1 MSGRVPVT
9 VRTAQWCATHPW
21 RAIAG
26 WVLLLALCV
35 GAGAAAGTNKGSFAD
50 FWVGEAG
57 RAEAMASGS
66 GLTPPPVEQILI
78 EHAAGTAGGAVAG
91 SGAAVGASPGSG
103 VLAAAAE
110 DVARRMA
117 ALPAVEDVAEPVPS
131 RDGAALR
138 VAVTLRGDKETAK
151 EDVDALL
158 AQTAAVKKAHPA
170 LRIEQT
176 GSASISVAVND
187 KQGQELQRTEMISLP
202 VTFLIL
208 LVVFGAVLAAGIP
221 VLLALFAFAGAVGLY
236 GLASWV
242 FPDAGGAALSVI
254 FMMGMAVGVDYSLFF
269 LKRAREERERS
280 GGSISPARAVE
291 LAAATS
297 GRAVV
302 DSGLAVALSLAGL
315 YVVGDVIFSS
325 IATGAILVTLVAVG
339 GSLTVLPALLA
350 ALGHRMDGG
359 RLARRSRRRGGR
371 GEGRLWAAVL
381 RPVVRRPLVSLVA
394 GLVVT
399 VALAAPALGM
409 RLGTEGKETFPDS
422 VPAVAAYDRL
432 VTAFPSEGPAHLVLV
447 RGDDPAAPLRR
458 LAEATRGDRLFA
470 QDRMPVVRTAEDG
483 RTALLALPVPYA
495 QNSPEATRSLEKVRG
510 ELLPA
515 AVAGTGTEGATG
527 TGAGT
532 GTGAP
537 GAQWAVS
544 GEIAAGADYAAHQER
559 RLPWVVAL
567 VALATFAV
575 MFAAFRSVVMAA
587 VGMLLNLAAVL
598 VAWGVLTL
606 VFQGRWAEGPL
617 GFESLGFVGSRT
629 PLMVFAILVGLSTDY
644 QIFVVS
650 RIREAVRRG
659 VPTRTAVVDGI
670 AGSASVVTS
679 AAVIMV
685 SVFVSFLFIDRIE
698 MKQIAVGLTVAVL
711 FDAIVLRAVILPSA
725 MALLGDRAWWPERPP
740 TDRSPKHPAHP
751 APPVPSRA
759 ARPVGA

>member
-1 MSGRVPVT
+1 MRSTGQQSPVSRVPVT

-21 RAIAG
+21 KAIAG

-57 RAEAMASGS
+57 RAEAMASDS
-66 GLTPPPVEQILI
+66 GLTPPPVEQVLI
-78 EHAAGTAGGAVAG
+78 ERAGPGGG
-91 SGAAVGASPGSG
+91 GGGGGGGAAVGSEAEGEG
-103 VLAAAAE
+103 EAEAAAAE
-110 DVARRMA
+110 IRARMA
-117 ALPAVEDVAEPVPS
+117 ALPAVESVAEPVVA
-131 RDGAALR
+131 RDGDAVR

-151 EDVDALL
+151 QDVEALL
-158 AQTAAVKKAHPA
+158 AQTAAVQQAHPG
-170 LRIEQT
+170 LLIEQT

-187 KQGQELQRTEMISLP
+187 KQGEELGRTEMISLP

-221 VLLALFAFAGAVGLY
+221 VLLALFAFVGAVGLY

-254 FMMGMAVGVDYSLFF
+254 FMMGMAVGVDYSLFY

-280 GGSISPARAVE
+280 GSTISHVRAVE

-302 DSGLAVALSLAGL
+302 DSGLAVALALAGL
-315 YVVGDVIFSS
+315 YLVGDVVFSS

-350 ALGHRMDGG
+350 LLGHRMDGG
-359 RLARRSRRRGGR
+359 RFARRRGR
-371 GEGRLWAAVL
+371 RAEGRMWAAVL
-381 RPVVRRPLVSLVA
+381 RPVVRRPLLALVA

-399 VALAAPALGM
+399 VALAAPALSM

-432 VTAFPSEGPAHLVLV
+432 VAAFPSEGPAHLVLV
-447 RGDDPAAPLRR
+447 RGEDPAAPLRR
-458 LAEATRGDRLFA
+458 LAEATRGDALFA
-470 QDRMPVVRTAEDG
+470 QDRAPVVRIAEDG

-495 QNSPEATRSLEKVRG
+495 ANSAEASRSLERVR
-510 ELLPA
+510 ERLLPA
-515 AVAGTGTEGATG
+515 AVAGASA
-527 TGAGT
+527 AGT
-532 GTGAP
+532 SGASGAP
-537 GAQWAVS
+537 ATEWAVS

-559 RLPWVVAL
+559 RLPWVILFVS
-567 VALATFAV
+567 LATLAV
-575 MFAAFRSVVMAA
+575 MYAAFRSLVAA
-587 VGMLLNLAAVL
+587 ALGMLLNLAAVL
-598 VAWGVLTL
+598 VSWGVLTL
-606 VFQGRWAEGPL
+606 VFQGTWAEGLL

-659 VPTRTAVVDGI
+659 VPTREAVVDGI

-725 MALLGDRAWWPERPP
+725 MSLLGDRTWW
-740 TDRSPKHPAHP
+740 PAHP
-751 APPVPSRA
+751 SAPRPRA
-759 ARPVGA
+759 QEFTRSAV

>member
-1 MSGRVPVT
+1 MRSTGQQVRNSGVPVT
-9 VRTAQWCATHPW
+9 VRTAQWCATHPLK
-21 RAIAG
+21 AIAG
-26 WVLLLALCV
+26 WVFLLAVCI
-35 GAGAAAGTNKGSFAD
+35 GAGAAVGTNKGSFAD

-66 GLTPPPVEQILI
+66 GLTPPPVEQVLI
-78 EHAAGTAGGAVAG
+78 ERRAGGGTAGGGTAG
-91 SGAAVGASPGSG
+91 EGTAGPGEP
-103 VLAAAAE
+103 AAAAGE
-110 DVARRMA
+110 IRGRMA
-117 ALPAVEDVAEPVPS
+117 ALPAVESVAEPVVA
-131 RDGAALR
+131 RGGDAVR

-151 EDVDALL
+151 QDVDALL
-158 AQTAAVKKAHPA
+158 AQTAAVQEAHPG
-170 LRIEQT
+170 LLIEQT

-187 KQGQELQRTEMISLP
+187 KQGQDLGRTEMISLP

-208 LVVFGAVLAAGIP
+208 LVVFGAVLAAGVP
-221 VLLALFAFAGAVGLY
+221 VLLALFSFAGAVGLY

-254 FMMGMAVGVDYSLFF
+254 FMMGMAVGVDYSLFY

-280 GGSISPARAVE
+280 GATISHARAVE

-302 DSGLAVALSLAGL
+302 DSGLAVALALAGL
-315 YVVGDVIFSS
+315 YLVGDVVFSS

-350 ALGHRMDGG
+350 LLVHRMDGG
-359 RLARRSRRRGGR
+359 RRARRKGRRA
-371 GEGRLWAAVL
+371 EGRMWAAVL
-381 RPVVRRPLVSLVA
+381 RPVVRRPLVALAA
-394 GLVVT
+394 GLVAT
-399 VALAAPALGM
+399 VALAAPALSM
-409 RLGTEGKETFPDS
+409 KLGTEGKETFPDS
-422 VPAVAAYDRL
+422 IPAVAAYDRL
-432 VTAFPSEGPAHLVLV
+432 VAAFPSEGPAHLVLV
-447 RGDDPAAPLRR
+447 RGEDPAAPLRK
-458 LAEATRGDRLFA
+458 LAAATRGDALFA
-470 QDRMPVVRTAEDG
+470 QDRAPRLRIAEDG

-495 QNSPEATRSLEKVRG
+495 ANSPEASRSLERVR
-510 ELLPA
+510 ERLLPA
-515 AVAGTGTEGATG
+515 AVA
-527 TGAGT
+527 
-532 GTGAP
+532 GAP

-559 RLPWVVAL
+559 RLPWVVL
-567 VALATFAV
+567 FVSLATLAV
-575 MFAAFRSVVMAA
+575 MYAAFRSVVAA
-587 VGMLLNLAAVL
+587 ALGTLLNLAAVL
-598 VAWGVLTL
+598 VSWGVLTL
-606 VFQGRWAEGPL
+606 VFQGTWAEGLL

-659 VPTRTAVVDGI
+659 VPTREAVVDGI

-725 MALLGDRAWWPERPP
+725 MALLGDRAWWPVRP
-740 TDRSPKHPAHP
+740 
-751 APPVPSRA
+751 
-759 ARPVGA
+759 ARPTASVSVTLSGRGTGEMAQV

>member
-1 MSGRVPVT
+1 MRRTDVPVT
-9 VRTAQWCATHPW
+9 VRTARWCAVHPW
-21 RAIAG
+21 KAIAG

-35 GAGAAAGTNKGSFAD
+35 GAGAAVGTNKGTFAD
-50 FWVGEAG
+50 FWIGEAG

-66 GLTPPPVEQILI
+66 GLTPPPVEQVLI
-78 EHAAGTAGGAVAG
+78 ERKPAGEARSTAGNSTVGKATADAG
-91 SGAAVGASPGSG
+91 QP
-103 VLAAAAE
+103 AAAAE
-110 DVARRMA
+110 EIRRRMA
-117 ALPAVEDVAEPVPS
+117 ALPAVESVAAPVVS
-131 RDGAALR
+131 AAHPETVR
-138 VAVTLRGDKETAK
+138 VAVTLRGDRETAK
-151 EDVDALL
+151 KDVGTLL
-158 AQTAAVKKAHPA
+158 AETAAVRRAHPD
-170 LRIEQT
+170 LTIEQT

-187 KQGQELQRTEMISLP
+187 KQGQELRRTEMISLP

-221 VLLALFAFAGAVGLY
+221 VLLALFAFVGAVGLY

-254 FMMGMAVGVDYSLFF
+254 FMMGMAVGVDYSLFY

-280 GGSISPARAVE
+280 GGTIPPARAVE

-315 YVVGDVIFSS
+315 YLVGDVVFSS

-350 ALGHRMDGG
+350 KAGHRMDGG
-359 RLARRSRRRGGR
+359 RLARRRAARRRAARRGNGSGR
-371 GEGRLWAAVL
+371 GEGRVWAVL
-381 RPVVRRPLVSLVA
+381 LGPVVRRPLVALLAGVA
-394 GLVVT
+394 AT

-432 VTAFPSEGPAHLVLV
+432 VAAFPSEGPAHLVLV
-447 RGDDPAAPLRR
+447 RAEDPAAPLRKI
-458 LAEATRGDRLFA
+458 AAATRGDALFA
-470 QDRMPVVRTAEDG
+470 QDTEPVVRVAEDG

-495 QNSPEATRSLEKVRG
+495 ANSPEATRSLERVR
-510 ELLPA
+510 EVLLPA
-515 AVAGTGTEGATG
+515 AVEGTRGLER
-527 TGAGT
+527 
-532 GTGAP
+532 
-537 GAQWAVS
+537 AVS

-559 RLPWVVAL
+559 RLPWVVL
-567 VALATFAV
+567 FVSLASLAIMYV
-575 MFAAFRSVVMAA
+575 AFRSVVLA
-587 VGMLLNLAAVL
+587 VLGTVLNLAAVM

-606 VFQGRWAEGPL
+606 VFQGTWAEGLL
-617 GFESLGFVGSRT
+617 GFESLGFVGSRM

-659 VPTRTAVVDGI
+659 VPTREAVVDGI

-698 MKQIAVGLTVAVL
+698 MKQLAVGLTGAVL

-725 MALLGDRAWWPERPP
+725 LALLGDRAWWPHRPAATGP
-740 TDRSPKHPAHP
+740 PPLDVREQSPAGRTIL
-751 APPVPSRA
+751 V
-759 ARPVGA
+759 

>member
-1 MSGRVPVT
+1 MRTTGQHSQGRAPVT

-21 RAIAG
+21 KAISG
-26 WVLLLALCV
+26 WVLLLALCI
-35 GAGAAAGTNKGSFAD
+35 GAGAAAGMNKGSFED
-50 FWVGEAG
+50 FWIGEAG

-66 GLTPPPVEQILI
+66 GLTPPPVEQVLI
-78 EHAAGTAGGAVAG
+78 ERRDRAAGEGR
-91 SGAAVGASPGSG
+91 
-103 VLAAAAE
+103 AAAAGGE
-110 DVARRMA
+110 PVAAAGEIRRRMDG
-117 ALPAVEDVAEPVPS
+117 LPAVESVGEPVAS
-131 RDGAALR
+131 REGDALR
-138 VAVTLRGDKETAK
+138 IAVTLRGDRETAK
-151 EDVDALL
+151 KDVGALL
-158 AQTAAVKKAHPA
+158 AQTAAVQQAHPG

-208 LVVFGAVLAAGIP
+208 FVVFGAVFAAGVP
-221 VLLALFAFAGAVGLY
+221 VLLALFSFVGAVGLY

-254 FMMGMAVGVDYSLFF
+254 FMMGMAVGVDYSLFY

-280 GGSISPARAVE
+280 GGTISHARAVE

-315 YVVGDVIFSS
+315 YLVGDVIFSS

-350 ALGHRMDGG
+350 KLGHRMDGG
-359 RLARRSRRRGGR
+359 RRARRRRAG
-371 GEGRLWAAVL
+371 GEGRMWARLL
-381 RPVVRRPLVSLVA
+381 RPVVHRPLVALIA
-394 GLVVT
+394 GLVAT

-409 RLGTEGKETFPDS
+409 KLGTEGKETFPDS
-422 VPAVAAYDRL
+422 ISAVAAYDRL
-432 VTAFPSEGPAHLVLV
+432 VAAFPSEGPAHLVLV
-447 RGDDPAAPLRR
+447 RGDDPAAPLRG
-458 LAEATRGDRLFA
+458 LTEATRGDTLFA
-470 QDRMPVVRTAEDG
+470 QDRAPVVRTAEDG

-495 QNSPEATRSLEKVRG
+495 ANSPEASRSLEKVRG
-510 ELLPA
+510 QLLPA
-515 AVAGTGTEGATG
+515 AVEGV
-527 TGAGT
+527 
-532 GTGAP
+532 P
-537 GAQWAVS
+537 GLQWAVS
-544 GEIAAGADYAAHQER
+544 GEIAAGADYAAHQR
-559 RLPWVVAL
+559 QRLPWVVAF
-567 VALATFAV
+567 VALATLAI
-575 MFAAFRSVVMAA
+575 MYAAFRSVVLAA
-587 VGMLLNLAAVL
+587 LGTLLNLAAVV

-606 VFQGRWAEGPL
+606 VFQGTWAEGPL

-629 PLMVFAILVGLSTDY
+629 PLLVLAILVGLSTDY

-650 RIREAVRRG
+650 RIREAVGRG
-659 VPTRTAVVDGI
+659 VPTRQAVVDGI

-725 MALLGDRAWWPERPP
+725 MALLGERAWWPRRPAESSVPEGRSAAAAGERVL
-740 TDRSPKHPAHP
+740 A
-751 APPVPSRA
+751 
-759 ARPVGA
+759 

>member
-1 MSGRVPVT
+1 MRRTGAPVT

-21 RAIAG
+21 KAIAG

-35 GAGAAAGTNKGSFAD
+35 GAGAAAGANKGSFAD
-50 FWVGEAG
+50 FWIGEAG

-66 GLTPPPVEQILI
+66 GLTPPPVEQVLI
-78 EHAAGTAGGAVAG
+78 ERKAKAGAGE
-91 SGAAVGASPGSG
+91 P
-103 VLAAAAE
+103 AAAARE
-110 DVARRMA
+110 ISRRMA
-117 ALPAVEDVAEPVPS
+117 ALPAVESVGAPVAS
-131 RDGAALR
+131 SGAGAGAGAGAESGAEAGVEAGAGGRGGDAVR
-138 VAVTLRGDKETAK
+138 VAVTLRGDRETAK
-151 EDVDALL
+151 KDVETLL
-158 AQTAAVKKAHPA
+158 AQTAAVQRAHPD
-170 LRIEQT
+170 LTIEQT

-187 KQGQELQRTEMISLP
+187 KQGQDLQRTEMISLP

-221 VLLALFAFAGAVGLY
+221 VVLALFAFVGAVGLY

-254 FMMGMAVGVDYSLFF
+254 FMMGMAVGVDYSLFY

-280 GGSISPARAVE
+280 GGTIPHARAVE

-315 YVVGDVIFSS
+315 YLVGDVIFSS

-350 ALGHRMDGG
+350 KLGHRMDGG
-359 RLARRSRRRGGR
+359 RRARRRRARRTSGIGEGG
-371 GEGRLWAAVL
+371 GEGRVWAALL
-381 RPVVRRPLVSLVA
+381 RPVVRRPLVALLAGVA
-394 GLVVT
+394 AT

-422 VPAVAAYDRL
+422 IPAVAAYDRL
-432 VTAFPSEGPAHLVLV
+432 VAAFPSEGPAHLVLV
-447 RGDDPAAPLRR
+447 RGDDPAAPLRK
-458 LAEATRGDRLFA
+458 LAAATRGDALFA
-470 QDRMPVVRTAEDG
+470 QDAAPVVRTAEDG

-495 QNSPEATRSLEKVRG
+495 ANSPEAERSLERVR
-510 ELLPA
+510 EVLLPA
-515 AVAGTGTEGATG
+515 AVE
-527 TGAGT
+527 
-532 GTGAP
+532 GAP
-537 GAQWAVS
+537 GLERAVS
-544 GEIAAGADYAAHQER
+544 GEIAAGADYAAHQEQ
-559 RLPWVVAL
+559 RLPWVILFVS
-567 VALATFAV
+567 LATLAV
-575 MFAAFRSVVMAA
+575 MYAAFRSVVMAA
-587 VGMLLNLAAVL
+587 LGTALNLAAVL

-606 VFQGRWAEGPL
+606 VFQGTWAEGLL

-659 VPTRTAVVDGI
+659 VPTREAVVDGI

-725 MALLGDRAWWPERPP
+725 MALLGDRAWWPRRPSEAP
-740 TDRSPKHPAHP
+740 AVTRS
-751 APPVPSRA
+751 
-759 ARPVGA
+759 GAVAGAKVLA